1 MRRNFKFT
9 NKKHPWQA
17 IASTILGTV
26 SLLAMGAVIYLAFMA
41 NGETRPG
48 YGLTGLLAVCF
59 TLTGVV
65 LGLVSLREEEC
76 YHAFG
81 WLGTLENL
89 FVLVGTGWL
98 YSLGM

>member
-1 MRRNFKFT
+1 MRRNYKFT

-26 SLLAMGAVIYLAFMA
+26 SLFAMGAVIFLAFTA
-41 NGETRPG
+41 KGGTRPG
-48 YGLTGLLAVCF
+48 YGLTGFLAVCYS
-59 TLTGVV
+59 LVGVV
-65 LGLVSLREEEC
+65 LGLVSLRDKES